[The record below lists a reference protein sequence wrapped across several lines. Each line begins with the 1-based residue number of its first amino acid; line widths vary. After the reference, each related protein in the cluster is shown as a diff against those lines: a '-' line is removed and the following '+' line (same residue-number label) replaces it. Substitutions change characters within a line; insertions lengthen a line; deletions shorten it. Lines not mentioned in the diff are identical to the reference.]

1 MDPYLPI
8 RGGGGGGGH
17 PDPEIRRGAR
27 SQIFFPALRV
37 SVRST
42 NKSRGGEGRGGEGWG
57 DFSAISTTEPSSA
70 SPIPKVESH
79 LSDRC

>member
-8 RGGGGGGGH
+8 RRGGGEGH

-27 SQIFFPALRV
+27 SQIFFSALRV

-42 NKSRGGEGRGGEGWG
+42 NKSRGGEGRGGGWG
-57 DFSAISTTEPSSA
+57 DFSAISTTERSSA

-79 LSDRC
+79 LSDMC

>member
-8 RGGGGGGGH
+8 RGGEGH

-42 NKSRGGEGRGGEGWG
+42 NKSRGGEGRVGEGRG
-57 DFSAISTTEPSSA
+57 G
-70 SPIPKVESH
+70 VG
-79 LSDRC
+79 